1 MGERIFKYLFNGQFN
16 GQFNG
21 PWAGAIHSFPGIPPI
36 YRYVTHLPI
45 TIKRGFRETSGQRVF
60 KYLFG
65 EGVGRVR
72 GWDSRGHQYPKKNSA
87 KGLLPKKNSA
97 NGLPKKNS
105 AEYPS
110 PPEKYPVPRV
120 SRKKTV
126 QSTPPPPKISSAEYP
141 SPENIKFSVRVS
153 KRQEQCLKQKYTNIV

>member
-1 MGERIFKYLFNGQFN
+1 MDRILHNLCLILLYAKSFYRDNHKTVEKTLGERIFKYLFNGQFN

-45 TIKRGFRETSGQRVF
+45 TIKRGFRETSGQRAF

-72 GWDSRGHQYPKKNSA
+72 GWDSRGHQYPKNIQCQ
-87 KGLLPKKNSA
+87 G
-97 NGLPKKNS
+97 
-105 AEYPS
+105 S
-110 PPEKYPVPRV
+110 PPEKYPV
-120 SRKKTV
+120 
-126 QSTPPPPKISSAEYP
+126 QSTPPPQKISSLVLG
-141 SPENIKFSVRVS
+141 SQKGKSSVSNKNIRILYNDGNH
-153 KRQEQCLKQKYTNIV
+153 Q

>member
-1 MGERIFKYLFNGQFN
+1 MDRILHNLCLILLYAKSFYRDNHKTVEKTLGERIFKYLFNGQFN

-45 TIKRGFRETSGQRVF
+45 TIKRGFRETSGQRAF

-72 GWDSRGHQYPKKNSA
+72 GWDSRGHQYPKNIQCQGSPPEKKQCRVPLS
-87 KGLLPKKNSA
+87 PKKNSA

-105 AEYPS
+105 AKGLLPKNIQCRVPL
-110 PPEKYPVPRV
+110 PPRKYQV
-120 SRKKTV
+120 
-126 QSTPPPPKISSAEYP
+126 
-141 SPENIKFSVRVS
+141 
-153 KRQEQCLKQKYTNIV
+153 